1 MKPFLSPAPMKQ
13 CLRSILLVLASTSGL
28 AAQTATDGN
37 EGLTIRHDETLGE
50 ISVRWW
56 SQSNVYYFLLVTS
69 DLADDPWAYF
79 PYATLGDD
87 GPQGII
93 MSLSGDKLFFRLELT
108 NDVNSPLL
116 QLDQDG
122 DKISTADEL
131 LQGTDPF
138 LSQSLDG
145 DTIPDDWETFH
156 GLDTT
161 PGVDSSADDGDPDG
175 ANNFTEYTLDLDPD
189 YRDHPDVIL
198 NLY

>member
-1 MKPFLSPAPMKQ
+1 MKKPIQAFLAGA
-13 CLRSILLVLASTSGL
+13 CLAAWSH
-28 AAQTATDGN
+28 AQTAAGPN
-37 EGLTIRHDETLGE
+37 EGLSIDHDPVLDE
-50 ISVRWW
+50 ISVTW
-56 SQSNVYYFLLVTS
+56 STKPDFFYFLATTS

-79 PYATLGDD
+79 DYAVLGDSSTK
-87 GPQGII
+87 GII
-93 MSLSGDKLFFRLELT
+93 MSHSGDKLFFRVDLT

-116 QLDQDG
+116 ALDHDG
-122 DKISTADEL
+122 DKVGTADEL

-161 PGVDSSADDGDPDG
+161 PGVDSSGDDSEPDG
-175 ANNFTEYTLDLDPD
+175 ATTLTEHTLGLDPN
-189 YRDHPDVIL
+189 YRDHPDLVL